1 MIKTLIVVIMKDI
14 VIIAITA
21 VIKLTYRRNGIEKKK
36 QTTKKLELIKK
47 LVR

>member
-1 MIKTLIVVIMKDI
+1 MTKTLIVVIMKDL
-14 VIIAITA
+14 VIIAITT
-21 VIKLTYRRNGIEKKK
+21 VIKLTYRRNGMEKKK